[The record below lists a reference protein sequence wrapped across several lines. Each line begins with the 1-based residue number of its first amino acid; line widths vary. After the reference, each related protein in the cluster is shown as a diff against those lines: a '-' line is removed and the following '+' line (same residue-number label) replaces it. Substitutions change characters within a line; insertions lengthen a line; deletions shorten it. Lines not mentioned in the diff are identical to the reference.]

1 MDQMVPSAKVVRLV
15 LQDYRATPEPQE
27 KQERSDPQDPKENK
41 ATRERPV
48 SKDFEVNL
56 DQLPQIPEQSDN
68 VVPMVTVACPER
80 TDNLV
85 ALVLLDDR
93 DLLDH
98 RVHQDV
104 KELKETAELRDHQEQ
119 TVNQDDQ
126 GFQESKELLDEMVH
140 QENPDNRVKKV
151 HQD

>member
-1 MDQMVPSAKVVRLV
+1 MVPSAKVVRLV
-15 LQDYRATPEPQE
+15 LQDYQDTPEPQE
-27 KQERSDPQDPKENK
+27 KQERSDPRDPKENK

-48 SKDFEVNL
+48 SKDFEVNR
-56 DQLPQIPEQSDN
+56 DPLPQMSEPSDN
-68 VVPMVTVACPER
+68 VVPMVTVVCPER

-126 GFQESKELLDEMVH
+126 DFQESKELLDEMVH
-140 QENPDNRVKKV
+140 QENLDNQVKKV